1 MKLLLCKLLELLN
14 LKLQPFTKYFKP
26 TLVFMWKKAYYIR
39 KFKGKEN
46 LVKHQ
51 KVKHQKVSKY
61 YAHDCGSPQD
71 DKQRL
76 LKIIG
81 DNSSTIFGDNFKN
94 IW

>member
-1 MKLLLCKLLELLN
+1 
-14 LKLQPFTKYFKP
+14 
-26 TLVFMWKKAYYIR
+26 MWKKAYYIR

-71 DKQRL
+71 DKQQL